1 MAEKK
6 KEKHHM
12 FVTEEEYEK
21 YSDRWDELTSEPPH
35 TCATCAHDGQ
45 CVDLHY
51 CGGMY
56 WEDGREEDDE

>member
-1 MAEKK
+1 
-6 KEKHHM
+6 M
-12 FVTEEEYEK
+12 FVTEAEYEQ
-21 YSDRWDELTSEPPH
+21 YLGRWDELRGEPSHTCAGEPSH

-51 CGGMY
+51 CGGTY